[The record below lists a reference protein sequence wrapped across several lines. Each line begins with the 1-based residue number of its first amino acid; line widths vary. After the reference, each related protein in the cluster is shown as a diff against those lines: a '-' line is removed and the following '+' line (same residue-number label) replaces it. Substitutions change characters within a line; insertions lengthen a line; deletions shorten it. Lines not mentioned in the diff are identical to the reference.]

1 MAKAKLLFTEND
13 LRRAIRAA
21 VKASL
26 QMERVVVD
34 RQGNIEIVVAQE
46 ATTPGKKTDQRAPSD
61 RECAR

>member
-13 LRRAIRAA
+13 VRRAIRAA
-21 VKASL
+21 LKAGL

-46 ATTPGKKTDQRAPSD
+46 VTAPGKKVAPSD